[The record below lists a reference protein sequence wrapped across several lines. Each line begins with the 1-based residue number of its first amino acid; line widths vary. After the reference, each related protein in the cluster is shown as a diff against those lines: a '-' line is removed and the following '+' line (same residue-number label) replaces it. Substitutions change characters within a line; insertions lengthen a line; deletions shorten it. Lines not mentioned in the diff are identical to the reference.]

1 MKKRVLKTA
10 VFLAFKDA
18 FKNKGTVILVLVSL
32 AFSFVN
38 LLFAPSIIK
47 GFGKTF
53 QDEITNINGQI
64 IIIPKEG
71 KTYLDNPK
79 EIERK
84 INQVEGI
91 KGEMYHL
98 NTGVTIAYKG
108 KVVGAFLNGIS
119 VSDESKVSIVPE
131 SVVSGKFISAN
142 DSKEII
148 LGKDMADR
156 LKKSSE
162 DGIRIK
168 VGEKVKIIFGNGLT
182 KTYRIKGIVDNKN
195 FAANNYVFIN
205 RTEIENNLKIKDKAS
220 EIYIKLKNPDKINS
234 VKNKLKKLNLN
245 GDVTTWEDR
254 AGSIKEIMK
263 GIDKIRQ
270 VLSGVGIIISGVIIA
285 VIIYVNSESK
295 KRQIGILKA
304 IGATN
309 LTILIM
315 FLFQSFIFAS
325 LGVIFGSGIFAIIN
339 YYLTQNPIKLPF
351 GYLSPVAESSLVK
364 TYVTAFFMTAVLSA
378 LYPAWRASK
387 GVIIKAIWGE

>member
-71 KTYLDNPK
+71 KTHLDNPD
-79 EIERK
+79 EMERK
-84 INQVEGI
+84 INQVKGI

-98 NTGVTIAYKG
+98 NTGVTIIYKG
-108 KVVGAFLNGIS
+108 KNIGAFLNGIS

-131 SVVSGKFISAN
+131 SIFSGKFISAN

-168 VGEKVKIIFGNGLT
+168 VGEEVKLIFNNGLT

-205 RTEIENNLKIKDKAS
+205 RTEIENNLQIKNKAS
-220 EIYIKLKNPDKINS
+220 EIYIKLKNPDSINS
-234 VKNKLKKLNLN
+234 IKNKLKKLNLN
-245 GDVTTWEDR
+245 GDVTTWEER

-309 LTILIM
+309 LTVLTM
-315 FLFQSFIFAS
+315 FLFQSLIFAS
-325 LGVIFGSGIFAIIN
+325 LGVMFGSGIFAIIS
-339 YYLTQNPIKLPF
+339 YYLTENPIKLPF
-351 GYLSPVAESSLVK
+351 GYLSPVAEPSLVK
-364 TYVTAFFMTAVLSA
+364 TYVTAFFATAMLSA
-378 LYPAWRASK
+378 LYPAWRASR